1 GDIHDIGKNIVG
13 VMLRSYGFEVIDLGK
28 NVPPAAVCAACTPDV
43 KLVGL
48 SALMTTTVPS
58 MARTIAMLRKR
69 APWVRVI
76 VGGAVLTAGY
86 AKTIGADAYSPDAVG
101 TVRYA
106 ESIYS
111 GNDPSDEEVIRPE
124 GDKVTNDKEREIIP
138 AMKTIAVPDMMCARC
153 AARIEKALA
162 AKNITATV
170 DKETKTV
177 GVSDADAPAAIEAIR
192 EAGYS
197 PEYEKAGK

>member
-1 GDIHDIGKNIVG
+1 MTFSSSLVDRKARRESFSFQVPWASADAAVSSLAVITSAIGKMSGGSLTGRGKVVLATVEGDIHDIGKNIVG

-48 SALMTTTVPS
+48 AALMTTTVPS
-58 MARTIAMLRKR
+58 MARTIAMLRER

-86 AKTIGADAYSPDAVG
+86 AKTIGADAYSPDAIG

-106 ESIYS
+106 EEIYS
-111 GNDPSDEEVIRPE
+111 KNL
-124 GDKVTNDKEREIIP
+124 TNSQ
-138 AMKTIAVPDMMCARC
+138 V
-153 AARIEKALA
+153 
-162 AKNITATV
+162 
-170 DKETKTV
+170 
-177 GVSDADAPAAIEAIR
+177 
-192 EAGYS
+192 
-197 PEYEKAGK
+197 